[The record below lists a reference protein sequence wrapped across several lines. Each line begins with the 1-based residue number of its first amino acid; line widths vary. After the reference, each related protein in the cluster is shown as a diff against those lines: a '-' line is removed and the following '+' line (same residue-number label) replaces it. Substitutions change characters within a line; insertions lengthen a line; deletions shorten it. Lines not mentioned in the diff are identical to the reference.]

1 MSVPSILSGIADVS
15 GVGDRSPLL
24 DAAWVYDSIILDGG
38 SRRGCDTG
46 RQKGQS
52 GQNQSLLHLRCQGA
66 VVVVLE
72 RVFGKRLAGC

>member
-1 MSVPSILSGIADVS
+1 MCVPSVLSGVADVS
-15 GVGDRSPLL
+15 RVGDRSPLL
-24 DAAWVYDSIILDGG
+24 DAAWVYDGIILNGG
-38 SRRGCDTG
+38 SRRGCDAG
-46 RQKGQS
+46 RQKSQG